1 MGEGNPAFQ
10 LVHEGSNADGQRVV
24 ENWQL
29 DLKERVWGKKF
40 KCWHN

>member
-1 MGEGNPAFQ
+1 MGEGNPGFQ

-40 KCWHN
+40 KYWHN